1 METMKILWVDE
12 FLCYPPTSGALSRAY
27 GLVKFLSRHVQIVYF
42 APRRRS
48 TDDEGIKHLK
58 GLGITVST
66 VERPVKRKITKAIFS
81 RVKGLFEPYPAH
93 WVLSWD
99 NTIKSALVDVINEYG
114 PSLIVGERLCTCRWL
129 DLDRIKVPF
138 VLGNDNVETILESQ
152 IAAAMRWSPEGLLRK
167 WEVRKVRTY
176 ESYVA
181 SRAALSIVVSETDRD
196 QLKEICPTAQIV
208 VVPNG
213 VDLEQFSEVG
223 PTHSGIVVF
232 TGTLS
237 YLPNIEAV
245 NIIVREIFPKVKAL
259 APQARFRI
267 VGRTPPESMLK
278 SVQKGVEII
287 PNVPDIRPYI
297 AEADVVIVPL
307 TSGSGTRIK
316 ILEAMGMGKAIVSTS
331 KGAEG
336 LDVKDGY
343 DIVIRDRV
351 DEFAKAVAYL
361 LDQPSTRASLGHNA
375 RLTAEQRYSYNS
387 LASHLAA
394 VLSSIRD

>member
-1 METMKILWVDE
+1 MKVLWIDE
-12 FLCYPPTSGALSRAY
+12 FVCYPPTSGGLSRAY
-27 GLVKFLSRHVQIVYF
+27 GLVKFLSRYVRIVYF
-42 APRRRS
+42 APSRRS
-48 TDDEGIKHLK
+48 TDDEGIEHLK
-58 GLGITVST
+58 SLGIAVST
-66 VERPVKRKITKAIFS
+66 VGRPVRRKITKAIFS

-99 NTIKSALVDVINEYG
+99 NAIRSALADTITEHE
-114 PSLIVGERLCTCRWL
+114 PDIIFAERLCTCRWL

-138 VLGNDNVETILESQ
+138 VLGEDNVETTLESQ
-152 IAAAMRWSPEGLLRK
+152 IAAAMGWSPEGLLRK
-167 WEVRKVRTY
+167 WEVRKVRRY

-181 SRAALSIVVSETDRD
+181 SRAALSVVVSETDRD

-223 PTHSGIVVF
+223 PTNSGIVVF

-278 SVQKGVEII
+278 SVQEGVEII

-307 TSGSGTRIK
+307 MSGSGTRIK

-343 DIVIRDRV
+343 DIIIRDRV
-351 DEFAKAVAYL
+351 DEFAEAVVHL
-361 LDQPSTRASLGHNA
+361 LSQPSLRTSLGHNA
-375 RLTAEQRYSYNS
+375 RLTAEQKYSYNS
-387 LASHLAA
+387 LAIHLAT
-394 VLSSIRD
+394 VLSSIQD